1 MTCKKVH
8 RAWSEN
14 TDEGIDTALYSED
27 DWISNYE
34 YKILYSQLP
43 NYIITT
49 SYDGRVM
56 EFADKAIPFL
66 MAKSLFC

>member
-1 MTCKKVH
+1 MTCKNVH
-8 RAWSEN
+8 RTWSEN
-14 TDEGIDTALYSED
+14 TDEGLIQHYIVKD

-49 SYDGRVM
+49 SYDGRIK
-56 EFADKAIPFL
+56 EFVNKALPFL

>member
-1 MTCKKVH
+1 MTCKNVH
-8 RAWSEN
+8 RTWSEN

-43 NYIITT
+43 NYIITN
-49 SYDGRVM
+49 SYDGRIK
-56 EFADKAIPFL
+56 EFINKAIPFL

>member
-1 MTCKKVH
+1 MTCKNVH
-8 RAWSEN
+8 RIWSEN
-14 TDEGIDTALYSED
+14 TDEGVDTALYSED

-34 YKILYSQLP
+34 YNILYSQLP

-49 SYDGRVM
+49 SYDGRIK
-56 EFADKAIPFL
+56 EFVNKAIPFL

>member
-1 MTCKKVH
+1 MTCKNVH
-8 RAWSEN
+8 RTWSEN
-14 TDEGIDTALYSED
+14 TDEGLIQHYIVKD

-49 SYDGRVM
+49 SYDGRIK
-56 EFADKAIPFL
+56 EFVNKAIPFL

>member
-1 MTCKKVH
+1 MTCKNVH
-8 RAWSEN
+8 RTWSES
-14 TDEGIDTALYSED
+14 TDEGLIQHSIVKD

-49 SYDGRVM
+49 SYEGRIK
-56 EFADKAIPFL
+56 EFVNKAIPFL

>member
-1 MTCKKVH
+1 MTCKNVH
-8 RAWSEN
+8 RTWSEN
-14 TDEGIDTALYSED
+14 TDEGVDTALYSED

-34 YKILYSQLP
+34 YKILYLQLH

-49 SYDGRVM
+49 SYDGRIK
-56 EFADKAIPFL
+56 EFINKAIPFL

>member
-1 MTCKKVH
+1 MTCKNVH
-8 RAWSEN
+8 RTWSEN
-14 TDEGIDTALYSED
+14 TDEGLIQHYIVKD

-49 SYDGRVM
+49 SYEGRIK
-56 EFADKAIPFL
+56 EFVNKAIPFL